1 MTLSVRIASLI
12 LPMALFAAVSTPVA
26 AQLNAPGATAAR
38 QEPEVVRLPL
48 VIDGSATEVVAHIYK
63 PAGQG
68 PFPLVIHSHGRAGT
82 AFERSKLEYPVPVG
96 HGNYWLQKGVA
107 VVAPVRPGYGQTGGA
122 DREDS
127 GAKWRDGSCYSNPDF
142 QQTAHNARRT
152 VVATYEWALK
162 QPWVRKD
169 RILIQGQSV
178 GGMTTVA
185 VAALNLPGVV
195 ATVNFA
201 GGAGGYPEVSP
212 GASCKPE
219 NLTEAYR
226 TFGQQAKAPSLW
238 LYAPNDLF
246 WGADMPKAWHAAY
259 AAGGSDT
266 TMVMTDPV
274 PNVDGH
280 QLLLR
285 GGRLWSVPLNAFL
298 NKVGLLA
305 P

>member
-1 MTLSVRIASLI
+1 MSLSLRMASLV
-12 LPMALFAAVSTPVA
+12 LPMALFAGVCPPVA
-26 AQLNAPGATAAR
+26 AQPAAPGATAAR
-38 QEPEVVRLPL
+38 QEPEIVRLPL
-48 VIDGSATEVVAHIYK
+48 VIDGNATEVVAHIYK
-63 PAGQG
+63 PSGEG
-68 PFPLVIHSHGRAGT
+68 PFPLVIHLHGRAGT
-82 AFERSKLEYPVPVG
+82 AAERSKLEYPVPVG

-127 GAKWRDGSCYSNPDF
+127 GAKWRDGKCYSNPDF
-142 QQTAHNARRT
+142 HQTAHNARHT
-152 VVATYEWALK
+152 VVATYEWALQ

-169 RILIQGQSV
+169 RVLIQGHSV

-195 ATVNFA
+195 ATVNFV
-201 GGAGGYPEVSP
+201 GGAGGHPEDSP

-219 NLTEAYR
+219 NLTEVYR
-226 TFGQQAKAPSLW
+226 AFGQQAKAPSLW

-246 WGADMPKAWHAAY
+246 WGAEMPKAWHAAY

-266 TMVMTDPV
+266 TLVMTGPV
-274 PNVDGH
+274 PHVDGH